1 MNDEVHGVIG
11 FWRSV
16 TSINLKAGLG
26 FLTQRRQGAEDA
38 ELRSH
43 GGPENVHLLGEPVE
57 QRIFPFLCALCA
69 SAPLRFPSHRRIHG
83 YADVG
88 FHGSKEIPTPQL
100 DALAASGVRFTS
112 GYVSGP
118 YCSPTR
124 AALLTGRRPHR
135 RPGHRTGS
143 PAWPAAEP
151 ALIASVRAR
160 LRRTGQPWARR
171 LSCAARLWQPP
182 LRHSRPP
189 LIQRVSFGIFIH
201 RFCTRICAIS
211 DRFVA
216 LRSLRA

>member
-1 MNDEVHGVIG
+1 
-11 FWRSV
+11 
-16 TSINLKAGLG
+16 
-26 FLTQRRQGAEDA
+26 LTQRRQAAEDA

-69 SAPLRFPSHRRIHG
+69 SAPLRFPSHRRIQG

-100 DALAASGVRFTS
+100 DALAASGVRFTN
-112 GYVSGP
+112 GYVSAP

-151 ALIASVRAR
+151 ALVASVRAR
-160 LRRTGQPWARR
+160 LRLRPGHRAAVGPPSF
-171 LSCAARLWQPP
+171 LSRPALAATTSPFSPAPNPAGPLWNIHTSLLHAYLRHFRQICCLAFITRIKQPP
-182 LRHSRPP
+182 CTSNP
-189 LIQRVSFGIFIH
+189 GIFQH
-201 RFCTRICAIS
+201 FCRI
-211 DRFVA
+211 
-216 LRSLRA
+216 